1 MAAAM
6 GALLL
11 VAVGG
16 GLAAWASRQHQ
27 GEKEALER
35 EIARLDEQARA
46 AQLDFEA
53 RVRALENKAQRDV
66 AAAKTAKDQARI
78 LADLKRQRQA
88 LEVVRPRPPRRTAAA
103 IQPTA
108 APSTPPFRVPGKP
121 YIKEDPLGGLPP
133 INSGAF

>member
-1 MAAAM
+1 MAAATV
-6 GALLL
+6 ALLL

-16 GLAAWASRQHQ
+16 GLTAWASRQHQ
-27 GEKEALER
+27 AEKDAFER
-35 EIARLDEQARA
+35 EIARRDEQARA
-46 AQLDFEA
+46 AKLDLEA
-53 RVRALENKAQRDV
+53 KIAALEEKARRHVTDAQ
-66 AAAKTAKDQARI
+66 TAKDQARI

-88 LEVVRPRPPRRTAAA
+88 LEVVRPRPPRRTAAT